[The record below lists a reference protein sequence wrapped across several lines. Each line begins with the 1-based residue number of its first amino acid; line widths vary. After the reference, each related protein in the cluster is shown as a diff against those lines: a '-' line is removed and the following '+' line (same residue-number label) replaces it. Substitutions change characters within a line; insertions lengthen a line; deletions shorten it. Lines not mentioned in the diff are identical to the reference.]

1 MNLVIVDSVIVAPR
15 GRKGFLTGLC
25 RAVAALLLALLALT
39 AWPEVARAQ
48 FVAITGLPDV
58 GNTLTADTSSILV
71 GVGQSLQYQWYAV
84 PEVAI
89 EGATSKSYT
98 IEAAQLGNR
107 LKVKVGIYSG
117 DTFLLEFESGETA
130 AVVAAGA
137 NHPPVGRPLFYNERE
152 SPDPVLTARE
162 GENDLRV
169 GDLMLLAGGWSIKD
183 PDGNGNWLSVN
194 TDYRSYA
201 WLADDVLAKQNGLAF
216 RLTGAESGKRIA
228 LRFTFTDGGG
238 VVETVT
244 SHARGPV
251 RWRVAATGQP
261 TITGRYRV
269 GDALTAG
276 TSEMNDR
283 DGIDAATL
291 TYQWLADDV
300 AIANATGATYTLT
313 ASEQNKRIK
322 VRVSFTDGAGDA
334 ETLTSAATGAVQ
346 ATGTQNRAATG
357 TLTVS
362 GAPRPRSTLTV
373 ATQVS
378 DADGTT
384 LSRFSYQWLADNVAI
399 SGATGTTYVVKDAD
413 AGKRISVRLTFTD
426 DGGSAETVTS
436 AQTVTVRAGAAPTGR
451 PGITG
456 RYRVGDTLTAI
467 TGDIG
472 DPDGVD
478 RSTLAYQWLGNDASI
493 SNATSKTYTLVA
505 AQLGQRVKVRVTFMD
520 NGGTQE
526 TVTSLATGAVLA
538 AGTANQEPT
547 GLPTIS
553 GTVKEGQTLTA
564 NTGDIADA
572 DGLTRPRYAYE
583 WLVDDTVVSESIG
596 KAYTV
601 KSSDVGKR
609 IKVRVDFTDDGGSR
623 ETLTSAATATVPS
636 QPRVGDI
643 RLENDGR
650 LLFYQG
656 GVWGTVCHDGLRGA
670 PGERLAQV
678 VCRQLGRTGGEIL
691 THLFPAHLGVI
702 HVNNVRCDGTESR
715 VGDCNY
721 RYVPTDITCTH
732 SDDVAVR
739 CTDETGPSP
748 PVRESLTIAGTPRVG
763 EVLTA
768 HVPYYSLTDEDV
780 TSIDYQWFV
789 DRQAVTGATAMT
801 YTIAASDQGQ
811 QIHVEVVVTLTDSR
825 VPRYTSVRTPAIRGL
840 PTITGTAGVG
850 NTLTADTSEIL
861 DPNEP
866 DVPTFDYQWLAGG
879 LAIPMATANTYTVMA
894 RDVGKRVAVQVKFTD
909 GEGNE
914 ETLTSAATDEV
925 VTDENTAAVT
935 ISFRSVSPM
944 PAAVEGGSGLLVTV
958 DVSPAPNGSLLIPIT
973 ATGGG
978 GAESG
983 DFTISPATLT
993 FASGETATN
1002 VTVTAVEDA
1011 VDDDGETV
1019 TLGFG
1024 TLPTSASTVGA
1035 LATTFTV
1042 GLTDNDERGVR
1053 VSRAALTVS
1062 EGGSGTYTVVLK
1074 SEPTAEVTVTVT
1086 ADLAD
1091 TGLEVSPASLTFTG
1105 TSWSVA
1111 QTVTVTA
1118 AEDDDALAEPVVT
1131 LAHVVSGGDY
1141 AGETAGGVEV
1151 TVTEN
1156 DTPTL
1161 VIGDARGGED
1171 AGVLEFEVSL
1181 SVASS
1186 KTVTVSYATA
1196 DGTATAGSDYTAAS
1210 GALTFE
1216 PEATESKTIT
1226 VAVTDDGEDE
1236 EVESETFTVGL
1247 SGAANATLQDAT
1259 GTGTIEDDDDP
1270 AVTVA
1275 FGAASYTA
1283 VEGGSGATVV
1293 LRLSADPERTVEI
1306 PLTVAAGG
1314 NAAAGDYE
1322 VSAEA
1327 VTFVSGETVKNVTVT
1342 AVEDA
1347 VDDDGESVTLGF
1359 DAMQLPAGVT
1369 LGSVTAAVVELEDN
1383 DERGVTVTPARL
1395 TVTEGGAAESYT
1407 VVLGSEPTAEVTVSV
1422 TTDLADT
1429 GVRVDPGSLTF
1440 TAADWSTAQTVAVS
1454 GAEDDN
1460 ALAEP
1465 VVTLAHAASGGDYS
1479 GAEVAGVAVTVLEND
1494 VPTLAIAGAAGAESA
1509 GVLEFEV
1516 SLSVAS
1522 SNTVTVAYAT
1532 ADDTAE
1538 AGTDYEAVSGTLTFA
1553 PGVTNSQTIEVRI
1566 TDDGADEE
1574 VESETFTV
1582 TLSGET
1588 DAVLGVASATGTI
1601 KDDDDPAV
1609 RVAFGA
1615 ASYRAAE
1622 GGDDAGVAVTL
1633 SADPERTVEIR
1644 LTAAEGGGG
1653 AAGDYTLSAT
1663 SLTFDSGAT
1672 AGVVTVT
1679 AVEDAVDDDG
1689 ESVTLGFDATQLPA
1703 GVTLGSVTAAVV
1715 ELEDNDERGVTV
1727 TPARLTVTEGGA
1739 AESYTVVLGSEPTA
1753 EVTVSVTT
1761 DLADTGVRVDPG
1773 SLTFTAAD
1781 WSTAQTV
1788 AVSGAED
1795 EDALAEPVVTLA
1807 HAASGGDYSG
1817 AEVAGVAVT
1826 VLENDV
1832 PTLAIAGAAGAES
1845 AGVLEF
1851 EVSLSV
1857 ASSNTVTV
1865 AYATA
1870 DDTAEAGTDY
1880 EAVSGTLTF
1889 APGVTNSQTIEVR
1902 ITDDAEVED
1911 VETFTVELSG
1921 DTNAVLGQASA
1932 TGTIVDDDVQNTPPD
1947 VQNTPPAAR
1956 GVIEEQELT
1965 VGGEAVQVDVSN
1977 AFADTVGDRLTY
1989 TAETGDAEVATVSV
2003 AGTTVTVV
2011 PAGIGR
2017 TTVTVTASD
2026 SNAEATQQF
2035 VVVVGAVVGDA
2046 AVRPEADGGV
2056 VVVLKVP
2063 EAPTVRLEV
2072 RRGTAALDTDG
2083 DGDVDGQDELPT
2095 VRAVSAVPAVPAAL
2109 RVRVETGSAVDIE
2122 VPEEVTANGATVRV
2136 CLATSLDSETLAL
2149 YRYDAEAQE
2158 WQHLESTVE
2167 RHGEQRFVCAEVGD
2181 FSIFAVFEETATEL
2195 SDADVNGDERLDE
2208 DDALVMYYAYAL
2220 SEFGGRRGE
2229 VAEWRVFGGRC

>member
-15 GRKGFLTGLC
+15 GRNGFLTGLC

-346 ATGTQNRAATG
+346 ATGTQNRDATG

-399 SGATGTTYVVKDAD
+399 SGATGTTYVVKGAD

-426 DGGSAETVTS
+426 DGGFAETVTS

-1035 LATTFTV
+1035 LATTFMV

-1062 EGGSGTYTVVLK
+1062 EGGSGTYTVVLG

-1091 TGLEVSPASLTFTG
+1091 TGLEVSPASLTFTD

-1196 DGTATAGSDYTAAS
+1196 DGTATAGSDYTAVS

-1383 DERGVTVTPARL
+1383 DERGVRVSRAAL
-1395 TVTEGGAAESYT
+1395 TVSEGGSGTYT
-1407 VVLGSEPTAEVTVSV
+1407 VVLGSEPTAEVTVTV
-1422 TTDLADT
+1422 TADLADT
-1429 GVRVDPGSLTF
+1429 GLEVSPASLTF
-1440 TAADWSTAQTVAVS
+1440 TDTSWSVAQTAI
-1454 GAEDDN
+1454 
-1460 ALAEP
+1460 
-1465 VVTLAHAASGGDYS
+1465 GD
-1479 GAEVAGVAVTVLEND
+1479 
-1494 VPTLAIAGAAGAESA
+1494 
-1509 GVLEFEV
+1509 
-1516 SLSVAS
+1516 
-1522 SNTVTVAYAT
+1522 
-1532 ADDTAE
+1532 
-1538 AGTDYEAVSGTLTFA
+1538 
-1553 PGVTNSQTIEVRI
+1553 
-1566 TDDGADEE
+1566 
-1574 VESETFTV
+1574 
-1582 TLSGET
+1582 
-1588 DAVLGVASATGTI
+1588 
-1601 KDDDDPAV
+1601 
-1609 RVAFGA
+1609 
-1615 ASYRAAE
+1615 
-1622 GGDDAGVAVTL
+1622 
-1633 SADPERTVEIR
+1633 
-1644 LTAAEGGGG
+1644 GGGG
-1653 AAGDYTLSAT
+1653 
-1663 SLTFDSGAT
+1663 
-1672 AGVVTVT
+1672 
-1679 AVEDAVDDDG
+1679 
-1689 ESVTLGFDATQLPA
+1689 
-1703 GVTLGSVTAAVV
+1703 
-1715 ELEDNDERGVTV
+1715 
-1727 TPARLTVTEGGA
+1727 
-1739 AESYTVVLGSEPTA
+1739 
-1753 EVTVSVTT
+1753 
-1761 DLADTGVRVDPG
+1761 
-1773 SLTFTAAD
+1773 
-1781 WSTAQTV
+1781 
-1788 AVSGAED
+1788 
-1795 EDALAEPVVTLA
+1795 
-1807 HAASGGDYSG
+1807 
-1817 AEVAGVAVT
+1817 
-1826 VLENDV
+1826 
-1832 PTLAIAGAAGAES
+1832 
-1845 AGVLEF
+1845 
-1851 EVSLSV
+1851 
-1857 ASSNTVTV
+1857 
-1865 AYATA
+1865 
-1870 DDTAEAGTDY
+1870 
-1880 EAVSGTLTF
+1880 
-1889 APGVTNSQTIEVR
+1889 
-1902 ITDDAEVED
+1902 
-1911 VETFTVELSG
+1911 
-1921 DTNAVLGQASA
+1921 
-1932 TGTIVDDDVQNTPPD
+1932 
-1947 VQNTPPAAR
+1947 
-1956 GVIEEQELT
+1956 
-1965 VGGEAVQVDVSN
+1965 
-1977 AFADTVGDRLTY
+1977 
-1989 TAETGDAEVATVSV
+1989 
-2003 AGTTVTVV
+2003 
-2011 PAGIGR
+2011 
-2017 TTVTVTASD
+2017 
-2026 SNAEATQQF
+2026 
-2035 VVVVGAVVGDA
+2035 
-2046 AVRPEADGGV
+2046 
-2056 VVVLKVP
+2056 
-2063 EAPTVRLEV
+2063 
-2072 RRGTAALDTDG
+2072 
-2083 DGDVDGQDELPT
+2083 
-2095 VRAVSAVPAVPAAL
+2095 
-2109 RVRVETGSAVDIE
+2109 
-2122 VPEEVTANGATVRV
+2122 
-2136 CLATSLDSETLAL
+2136 
-2149 YRYDAEAQE
+2149 
-2158 WQHLESTVE
+2158 
-2167 RHGEQRFVCAEVGD
+2167 
-2181 FSIFAVFEETATEL
+2181 
-2195 SDADVNGDERLDE
+2195 
-2208 DDALVMYYAYAL
+2208 
-2220 SEFGGRRGE
+2220 
-2229 VAEWRVFGGRC
+2229 